1 MWSVQKGRKEK
12 WPGIR
17 YGMDAKNAL
26 TTALRPTPGSS
37 AALRGKVIGG
47 AAYAERYA

>member
-1 MWSVQKGRKEK
+1 MNTKS
-12 WPGIR
+12 I
-17 YGMDAKNAL
+17 

-47 AAYAERYA
+47 AAYAERYQGDNKISKWNVLEI